1 MRLLG
6 LGAPGP
12 LAARQVSR
20 KESVAPCPG
29 SAKSRCQ
36 WVKETYDPSCRV
48 LMGLCLSR
56 TLETPTV
63 RDLGSCATALGFRA
77 YACYGPQ
84 PVQVVVGCFAPG
96 VPPRILLLCVARGRG
111 DLLCWSF
118 TGESSWPLSSSAVG
132 RRHWVFVFLPTAL
145 PCPWRNFVCWT
156 TGEQC
161 AAVFGCTLQA
171 YSVIAACLLSPRAYV
186 CPTLPPFG
194 LNFFP

>member
-1 MRLLG
+1 M
-6 LGAPGP
+6 
-12 LAARQVSR
+12 
-20 KESVAPCPG
+20 
-29 SAKSRCQ
+29 
-36 WVKETYDPSCRV
+36 KETYDPSCRV
-48 LMGLCLSR
+48 LMGLCLPR

-145 PCPWRNFVCWT
+145 PCPWRNFVVWT

-161 AAVFGCTLQA
+161 AAVFGCTVQA